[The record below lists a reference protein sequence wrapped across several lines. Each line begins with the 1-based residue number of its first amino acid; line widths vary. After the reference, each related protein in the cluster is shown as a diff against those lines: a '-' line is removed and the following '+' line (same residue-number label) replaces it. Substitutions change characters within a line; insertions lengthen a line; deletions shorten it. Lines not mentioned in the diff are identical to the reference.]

1 MYKWIFGYLL
11 FVYCVIF
18 DWIGRWI
25 FIGFDDCFV
34 KIWVIDDG
42 RLLVILRGYVVEI
55 LDMVVNYE
63 NIMIVVGSC
72 DKMIWVWCFW
82 ICVFLVVF

>member
-1 MYKWIFGYLL
+1 M
-11 FVYCVIF
+11 
-18 DWIGRWI
+18 
-25 FIGFDDCFV
+25 

-72 DKMIWVWCFW
+72 DKMIRVWCFR

>member
-1 MYKWIFGYLL
+1 M
-11 FVYCVIF
+11 
-18 DWIGRWI
+18 
-25 FIGFDDCFV
+25 

-42 RLLVILRGYVVEI
+42 RLLVILRGYAVEI

-72 DKMIWVWCFW
+72 DKMIRVWCFR